1 MQTQSC
7 VYYLPFALLNFC
19 VCAKANGEEREHERA
34 VTGGDGQ
41 WSSIT
46 ARSKTAEQIT
56 ICVAI
61 AREANKQRE
70 EVAATNTTTNT
81 RPRLRRNI

>member
-41 WSSIT
+41 
-46 ARSKTAEQIT
+46 
-56 ICVAI
+56 
-61 AREANKQRE
+61 
-70 EVAATNTTTNT
+70 
-81 RPRLRRNI
+81 